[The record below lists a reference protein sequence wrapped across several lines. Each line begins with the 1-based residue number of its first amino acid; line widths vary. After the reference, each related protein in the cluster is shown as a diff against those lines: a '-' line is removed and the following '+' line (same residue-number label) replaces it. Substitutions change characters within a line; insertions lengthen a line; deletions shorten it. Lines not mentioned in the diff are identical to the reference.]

1 MAALITALKEWVE
14 SLVIGMGYPGII
26 FVMAL
31 ENVFPPIPS
40 EAIMPLAGYLAA
52 TQPTKF
58 HLLWVTVA
66 GTIGSVVGAIVLYAF
81 GYWADEPIV
90 RRFLRRFGKFLFISE
105 RDLDV
110 AIEWF
115 TRYGDWVIFFGRLVP
130 IIRSL
135 ISVPAGFR
143 REGKPMPMGRFL
155 VLTVVGTATWSFLL
169 AYAGMILG
177 EHWELVMGIIDRY
190 EQVVIVVLIGLVAVF
205 LWKRAISPLLRRRT
219 EGKSTT
225 TQR

>member
-1 MAALITALKEWVE
+1 MAALISAIKEWVE

-105 RDLDV
+105 GDLDV

-135 ISVPAGFR
+135 ISIPAGFR

-155 VLTVVGTATWSFLL
+155 AFTVVGTATWSFLL

-177 EHWELVMGIIDRY
+177 EHWELVMGMIDRY

-205 LWKRAISPLLRRRT
+205 LWKRAISPLLRRRSK
-219 EGKSTT
+219 GKSTT